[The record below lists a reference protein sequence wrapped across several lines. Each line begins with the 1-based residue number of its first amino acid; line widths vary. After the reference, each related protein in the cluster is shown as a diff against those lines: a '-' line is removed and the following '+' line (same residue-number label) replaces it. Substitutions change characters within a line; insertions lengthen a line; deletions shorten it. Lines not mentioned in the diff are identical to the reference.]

1 MDWAL
6 LLLLPVLFQRTLS
19 VQLQVEAENTAYE
32 AEFGADVVL
41 ACRFQPRPSNPQQN
55 LEVQW
60 HWVAPGPS
68 REVYRLEGQAEQTES
83 QSPHYQGRA
92 TLLREHLED
101 GWIKLKISRLQIS
114 DSGTYQCIVKT
125 DDGAD
130 YIETTLSV
138 KAPYK
143 TVSKHLQKAADGEQL
158 LLTCQSEGHPRTAAV
173 WRDGHAQA
181 INSSTSFEL
190 TPQQLFRASSQIHV
204 PSALRNNYTCSF
216 PHGGNSATF
225 HITGDGPVAT
235 DGRKETLLVAL
246 TVAGL
251 VTAAIAA
258 ALVHRQQRRKKS
270 QRKGEGAPGTS
281 VRLAQD
287 CPED

>member
-6 LLLLPVLFQRTLS
+6 LLLLPTLFLRTLS
-19 VQLQVEAENTAYE
+19 VQLQVEAESTAYE
-32 AEFGADVVL
+32 AVFGADVVL
-41 ACRFQPRPSNPQQN
+41 ACRFQPRLSNPQQN

-68 REVYRLEGQAEQTES
+68 REVYRLEGQVES
-83 QSPHYQGRA
+83 QSPYYQGRA

-101 GWIKLKISRLQIS
+101 GWIKLKISRLQIG

-158 LLTCQSEGHPRTAAV
+158 LLTCQSEGHPRTAAM

-181 INSSTSFEL
+181 INSNTSFEL

-204 PSALRNNYTCSF
+204 SSALRNNYTCSF

-225 HITGDGPVAT
+225 HITGDVPVPS
-235 DGRKETLLVAL
+235 DGRKEALLVAL

-251 VTAAIAA
+251 VTAATVAT
-258 ALVHRQQRRKKS
+258 LVHRRRKKS
-270 QRKGEGAPGTS
+270 QRNFEGASGAP

-287 CPED
+287 CGED